1 MRCCEAERTG
11 EDLSTSRY
19 VSYLAVCKEHTI
31 YRAVHAST
39 AQETRGV
46 DTSLMRW
53 GVMRFVSGERADSF
67 GAVSGSET
75 L

>member
-19 VSYLAVCKEHTI
+19 VSYLAVCKERTI
-31 YRAVHAST
+31 CRAVHAST

-46 DTSLMRW
+46 DASLMRW
-53 GVMRFVSGERADSF
+53 GIMWFVSGERADSF
-67 GAVSGSET
+67 EAVLGSGVS
-75 L
+75 